1 MEIKAQVLIDDTK
14 ESVWNVITDI
24 EGSVNTIGG
33 IEKIEILETQ
43 PDTLVGLKWRETR
56 TMFGQT
62 ATEVMWITDAV
73 ENEYYT
79 TRAESHGAIYK
90 TELRVSENEES
101 TQLSMVF
108 TAEYVSW
115 KAKLLALIWW
125 IPLTH
130 SMKKALQKDLGDI
143 KKAVETRN

>member
-1 MEIKAQVLIDDTK
+1 MEIKAQVLIDATK
-14 ESVWNVITDI
+14 ENVWNVITDI

-33 IEKIEILETQ
+33 IEKIEILETH
-43 PDTLVGLKWRETR
+43 PDSILGLKWRETR

-62 ATEVMWITDAV
+62 ATEVMWITEAV

-90 TELRVSENEES
+90 TELHLSENEKS
-101 TQLSMVF
+101 IQLSMVF

-125 IPLTH
+125 LPLTH
-130 SMKKALQKDLGDI
+130 SMKKAIQKDLEDI
-143 KKAVETRN
+143 KQAVETRN